1 MSIWVELTKIVSG
14 IDWQWTTTGLAALL
28 MLVLWWWLIWPSKD
42 MAMLLENRPLQRR
55 LLWTLMGINLL
66 WMLNASIYSQLHV
79 HFLGLVVLMQMFGWR
94 LASIGVIF
102 PVALFSLL
110 VQRQVGW
117 IAPYALFGAVLPLFI
132 SFLVYSRCFHLLPR
146 NIFVYIFCAGFFNAA
161 LVLIGHMLFWAA
173 WLWLTTDY
181 LWAELVDRYL
191 NLIPLLAFPEALLNG
206 MAITLMVVY
215 KPEWLYDFRDNQYWS
230 TKNNKN

>member
-1 MSIWVELTKIVSG
+1 MWVELTTRASE
-14 IDWQWTTTGLAALL
+14 IDWQWTTTDLAALL

-42 MAMLLENRPLQRR
+42 MAVLLENRSLQRR
-55 LLWTLMGINLL
+55 LLWTLMVINLL

-110 VQRQVGW
+110 VQGQVGW

-161 LVLIGHMLFWAA
+161 LVLIGHMLFWAV

-230 TKNNKN
+230 NKNNKN